1 MDLLQKFSKVEI
13 RAGDRITE
21 ADRSYC
27 QKHQKAYEI
36 ALEAFHQLL
45 ILWRD
50 VCAQQLDILGSP
62 SRFDHAQRYMVSEK
76 FPKLDVSQI
85 RDHIVEVH
93 MKFINTI
100 VSYLNA
106 TYHLTIDANE
116 VADNFIPPLD
126 EDEDEAVEAA
136 FRSIVLH
143 YERIIELIL
152 TWFDGRSFS
161 EQSSYEMVMKCHK
174 AAWQEKD
181 HKQKFEQKKAVV
193 RFLSGACYDSSSSQW
208 CELWEFHDGIR
219 DVLKG
224 LAHFETGCFDKYPDD
239 LQCLIPDDAVIRYD
253 VWEFE
258 DCKKLERIKLFKNG
272 RMDIRFT
279 NEGYARQFV
288 ADYLGTVW

>member
-1 MDLLQKFSKVEI
+1 MDLLQKFSNVEI
-13 RAGDRITE
+13 RAADRITE

-45 ILWRD
+45 ILWQD
-50 VCAQQLDILGSP
+50 VCAQQLDILGSS
-62 SRFDHAQRYMVSEK
+62 SRFDNAERYMVSKK

-93 MKFINTI
+93 KKFISTI

-106 TYHLTIDANE
+106 TYHLTIDE
-116 VADNFIPPLD
+116 DDVADHFIPPLE
-126 EDEDEAVEAA
+126 EDEDEAVETA

-143 YERIIELIL
+143 YEHMIELIL
-152 TWFDGRSFS
+152 SWFDGRSFS
-161 EQSSYEMVMKCHK
+161 EQGPYELLSKCHA
-174 AAWQEKD
+174 AAWREQD

-193 RFLSGACYDSSSSQW
+193 TFYGACYYGYTHGCEQW
-208 CELWEFHDGIR
+208 GFHDGMK

-224 LAHFETGCFDKYPDD
+224 LAHFETGAFDKYPGD
-239 LQCLIPDDAVIRYD
+239 LDYLIPDNEVIRYD

-258 DCKKLERIKLFKNG
+258 SCYKLERIKMFKNG